1 MKLVMKNPLA
11 GDDVGAEGT
20 WNKVPRVVGE
30 QGTIL
35 LFHRSAPI
43 GIGEGAAI
51 GLRNR
56 REDCGGV
63 RGRLTEAGLAT
74 GSHPML
80 VNHRCNGDST
90 R

>member
-1 MKLVMKNPLA
+1 MKLVTKNPLA

-30 QGTIL
+30 QGTI

-63 RGRLTEAGLAT
+63 RGWLTEVGLAM